1 MNDVR
6 RIAHPELKYKDHIE
20 GSIWTAMRGLDP
32 RTGVATSPLFSGG
45 RDLMPAE
52 SQELANCKK
61 SPDRRIAVRPSG
73 IACV

>member
-1 MNDVR
+1 MMSAAF
-6 RIAHPELKYKDHIE
+6 AHPELKYKDHIE

-32 RTGVATSPLFSGG
+32 RTDVATSRFSPAG

-61 SPDRRIAVRPSG
+61 SPNRRIAVRPSG

>member
-1 MNDVR
+1 VNDAG
-6 RIAHPELKYKDHIE
+6 RIAHAELKYKDHIE
-20 GSIWTAMRGLDP
+20 GSTWTAMRGLEP
-32 RTGVATSPLFSGG
+32 RTGVATPLLSGG

-61 SPDRRIAVRPSG
+61 GPDHRFAVRPSG